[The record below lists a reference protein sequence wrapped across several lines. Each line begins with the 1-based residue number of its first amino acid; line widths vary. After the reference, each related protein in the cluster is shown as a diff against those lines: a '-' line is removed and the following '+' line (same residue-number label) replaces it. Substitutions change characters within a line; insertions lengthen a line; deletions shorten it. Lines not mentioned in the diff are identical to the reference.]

1 MLSYDDEEEGRT
13 HTEQVLK
20 TQGSPNKSNLFDHS
34 DYPMQDIYN
43 EKKKNDK
50 TKDKEQKKDKKKD
63 KKKDQDD
70 QIDEK
75 KDKKKDKKKEKDVQI
90 DEKKEVTP
98 QGSKRGKSNP
108 NQRRDFDSIHP
119 TQQNP

>member
-1 MLSYDDEEEGRT
+1 
-13 HTEQVLK
+13 
-20 TQGSPNKSNLFDHS
+20 
-34 DYPMQDIYN
+34 MQDIYN

-50 TKDKEQKKDKKKD
+50 TKDKEQKKRRRKIRRKTRMTRLMRRKIRR
-63 KKKDQDD
+63 KIRRKRRMS
-70 QIDEK
+70 
-75 KDKKKDKKKEKDVQI
+75 QI

-119 TQQNP
+119 TQ